1 MKKKKSPVGAVLAL
15 ALLVA
20 VAGAVTFAVTR
31 FTGTKE
37 MMDGGRYF
45 NMSEENDIG
54 LVVDQVV
61 SDIPAKVIDGKIYL
75 PYETTADAVNG
86 SFFVSGDGTTLIVT
100 TPADKIMLPVSDTS
114 SDARSFD
121 GGVYI
126 ALDLVREYT
135 DMDYEEYE
143 EPQRLVINTVREY
156 NATRVTKEKAA
167 IRYQAGIKSPILR
180 LADDGERLRLVDEE
194 DTEVDGWTHIITS
207 DGYRGYIS
215 DDSVEG
221 TSETVTV
228 TREDRGLVYT
238 HKLLDKKINM
248 AFHQTTSHAANN
260 ALAETLTNVTGINVI
275 APTWFFLDSEEG
287 DMTEISNKSYVETAH
302 GAGLLVWGVLNDF
315 DGQVNSS
322 ESTLAAL
329 SSETAREKMIRT
341 AVDAILDVRADGI
354 CLDIEKISDECAP
367 YFLEFVREMSAE
379 CRKND
384 LYLSVCDYVPRYTK
398 SLNRKEQARVCD
410 YVICMCYDEHVS
422 GSEEAGSVSSLPFVE
437 SGIRDTLLEVP
448 AEQTVIAI
456 PFFTRLWKTV
466 SPGIPTANAMGML
479 EAENWIRSN
488 NLSTVWDDECAQEYV
503 EMNSGD
509 TRYQMW
515 LENNA
520 SLEEKLKLIRAADCA
535 GVAEWKLGL
544 EKADVWNLI
553 TEYLVD

>member
-1 MKKKKSPVGAVLAL
+1 MKKKKSPVGAVLVL

-75 PYETTADAVNG
+75 PYETTTDAVNG

-194 DTEVDGWTHIITS
+194 DTEVDGWAHVITS

-215 DDSVEG
+215 DDSVDG

-238 HKLLDKKINM
+238 HKRFDKKINM

-354 CLDIEKISDECAP
+354 CLDIEKISDECVP

>member
-1 MKKKKSPVGAVLAL
+1 MKKKKSPVGAVLVL

-37 MMDGGRYF
+37 MMDGRRYF

-61 SDIPAKVIDGKIYL
+61 SDVPAKVIDGKIYL
-75 PYETTADAVNG
+75 PYETTADAING
-86 SFFVSGDGTTLIVT
+86 SFFVSGDGMTLIVT
-100 TPADKIMLPVSDTS
+100 TPVDKNMLPVSDTS
-114 SDARSFD
+114 SDARSLD
-121 GGVYI
+121 GSVYI

-135 DMDYEEYE
+135 DMDCEEYE

-215 DDSVEG
+215 DDSVDG

-260 ALAETLTNVTGINVI
+260 VLAETLTNVTGINVI

-329 SSETAREKMIRT
+329 SSEAAREKMIRT
-341 AVDAILDVRADGI
+341 AVDAILDVNADGI

-479 EAENWIRSN
+479 EAEKWIRSN
-488 NLSTVWDDECAQEYV
+488 NLSTVWDDVCAQEYV

>member
-1 MKKKKSPVGAVLAL
+1 MKKKKSPVGVVLVLAL
-15 ALLVA
+15 MVA
-20 VAGAVTFAVTR
+20 IAGAVTFAVTR

-37 MMDGGRYF
+37 VMDGRRYF

-54 LVVDQVV
+54 LAVDQTV
-61 SDIPAKVIDGKIYL
+61 SEVPAKMIDGRVYL
-75 PYETTADAVNG
+75 PYETTAGQING
-86 SFFVSGDGTTLIVT
+86 SFFVSGDETTLIVT
-100 TPADKIMLPVSDTS
+100 TPVDKHTIPVSETS
-114 SDARSFD
+114 TDAKCLD
-121 GGVYI
+121 DGVYI
-126 ALDLVREYT
+126 ALDLIREYT
-135 DMDYEEYE
+135 DMDCEEYTD
-143 EPQRLVINTVREY
+143 PQRLVISTAREY
-156 NATRVTKEKAA
+156 NEIRAIKDKAA
-167 IRYQAGIKSPILR
+167 IRYQAGIKSPVLR
-180 LADDGERLRLVDEE
+180 QVVEGESLRLVGEE
-194 DTEVDGWTHIITS
+194 DTEVDGWAHVITT

-215 DDSVEG
+215 EEAVDG
-221 TSETVTV
+221 TSKTVTIS
-228 TREDRGLVYT
+228 RDDRGLVYT
-238 HKLLDKKINM
+238 HKQLDKKINM

-260 ALAETLTNVTGINVI
+260 ALAETLTDVTGINVI
-275 APTWFFLDSEEG
+275 APTWFFLDSENG

-329 SSETAREKMIRT
+329 SSEEAREKMIRT
-341 AVDAILDVRADGI
+341 SVDAILDVSADGI
-354 CLDIEKISDECAP
+354 CLDIEKVSDECAP
-367 YFLEFVREMSAE
+367 YFLEFIREMSAE

-410 YVICMCYDEHVS
+410 YVICMCYDEHIN
-422 GSEEAGSVSSLPFVE
+422 GSEEAGSVASLPFVE
-437 SGIRDTLLEVP
+437 TGIKDTLLEVP
-448 AEQTVIAI
+448 ADQTVIAI

-479 EAENWIRSN
+479 EAEKWIRSN
-488 NLSTVWDDECAQEYV
+488 NLSTVWDDECAQEYA

-520 SLEEKLKLIRAADCA
+520 SLEEKLKLIREADCA

-544 EKADVWNLI
+544 EKADVWDLI
-553 TEYLVD
+553 TEYIVE

>member
-1 MKKKKSPVGAVLAL
+1 MKKKKSPVGVVLVL

-20 VAGAVTFAVTR
+20 VAGAVTFVVTR
-31 FTGTKE
+31 FTETKE
-37 MMDGGRYF
+37 VMDGSRYF
-45 NMSEENDIG
+45 NLSEENDIG
-54 LVVDQVV
+54 LVVDQTV
-61 SDIPAKVIDGKIYL
+61 SDVPAKVIDGKIYL
-75 PYETTADAVNG
+75 PYETTADEING
-86 SFFVSGDGTTLIVT
+86 SFFVSGDKTTLIVT
-100 TPADKIMLPVSDTS
+100 TPTDKHMLSVSETS
-114 SDARSFD
+114 ADARSID

-135 DMDYEEYE
+135 DMDCEEYT
-143 EPQRLVINTVREY
+143 EPQRLVISTAREY
-156 NATRVTKEKAA
+156 NQIRATKDKAA
-167 IRYQAGIKSPILR
+167 IRYQAGIKSPVLR
-180 LADDGERLRLVDEE
+180 MTIDGESLRLVDEE
-194 DTEVDGWTHIITS
+194 DTEVDGWAHVITS

-215 DDSVEG
+215 EEAVDG
-221 TSETVTV
+221 KSEPVTI
-228 TREDRGLVYT
+228 TRDDRGLVYT

-260 ALAETLTNVTGINVI
+260 VLAESLTDVTGINVI
-275 APTWFFLDSEEG
+275 APTWFFLDSEDG

-329 SSETAREKMIRT
+329 SSEAAREKMIRT
-341 AVDAILDVRADGI
+341 SVDAILDVNADGI

-410 YVICMCYDEHVS
+410 YVICMCYDEHIN
-422 GSEEAGSVSSLPFVE
+422 GSEEAGSVASLPFVE

-466 SPGIPTANAMGML
+466 SPGIPTASAMGML
-479 EAENWIRSN
+479 EAEKWIRSN
-488 NLSTVWDDECAQEYV
+488 NLSTEWDDVCAQEYV
-503 EMNSGD
+503 EMNSGN

-520 SLEEKLKLIRAADCA
+520 SLEEKLKLICAADCA

-544 EKADVWNLI
+544 EKADVWDLI
-553 TEYLVD
+553 AEYIVD

>member
-1 MKKKKSPVGAVLAL
+1 MKKKKSPVGAVLIL

-20 VAGAVTFAVTR
+20 VAGAVTFVVTR
-31 FTGTKE
+31 FAGTKE
-37 MMDGGRYF
+37 VMDSRQYF
-45 NMSEENDIG
+45 NMSAENDIG
-54 LVVDQVV
+54 LVVDHTV
-61 SDIPAKVIDGKIYL
+61 SDLPAKQIDGKIYL
-75 PYETTADAVNG
+75 PYETTAGQING
-86 SFFVSGDGTTLIVT
+86 SIFVSGDKTTLIVT
-100 TPADKIMLPVSDTS
+100 TPTDKHTLPVSETS
-114 SDARSFD
+114 SDARSLD

-135 DMDYEEYE
+135 DMDCEEYDD
-143 EPQRLVINTVREY
+143 PQRLVINTAREY
-156 NATRVTKEKAA
+156 NVTRATKDKAA
-167 IRYQAGIKSPILR
+167 IRYQAGIKSPVLR
-180 LADDGERLRLVDEE
+180 LADEGESLRLVGEE
-194 DTEVDGWTHIITS
+194 ETEVDGWAHVITS
-207 DGYRGYIS
+207 DGYRGYINE
-215 DDSVEG
+215 DSVDG
-221 TSETVTV
+221 SSETVTLS
-228 TREDRGLVYT
+228 RDDRGLVYT
-238 HKLLDKKINM
+238 HMLLDKKVNM

-260 ALAETLTNVTGINVI
+260 VLADTLTNVTGINVI
-275 APTWFFLDSEEG
+275 APTWFFLDSEDG

-322 ESTLAAL
+322 ESTMAAL

-341 AVDAILDVRADGI
+341 SVDAILDVSADGI
-354 CLDIEKISDECAP
+354 CLDIEKVSDECAP

-379 CRKND
+379 CRKNG

-422 GSEEAGSVSSLPFVE
+422 GSEEAGSVASLPFVE
-437 SGIRDTLLEVP
+437 TGIRDTLLEVP

-466 SPGIPTANAMGML
+466 SPGIPTANAMGMQ

-488 NLSTVWDDECAQEYV
+488 NLSTVWDDACAQEYV

-509 TRYQMW
+509 TRFQMW

-520 SLEEKLKLIRAADCA
+520 SLEEKLKLIRASGCA

>member
-194 DTEVDGWTHIITS
+194 DTEVDGWAHVITS

-215 DDSVEG
+215 DDSVDG

-238 HKLLDKKINM
+238 HKRFDKKINM

-503 EMNSGD
+503 EMNRGD

>member
-1 MKKKKSPVGAVLAL
+1 MKKKKSPVGVVLVL

-20 VAGAVTFAVTR
+20 VAGAVTFVVTR

-37 MMDGGRYF
+37 VMDSRQYF
-45 NMSEENDIG
+45 NMTEEDDIG
-54 LVVDQVV
+54 LVVDHKV
-61 SDIPAKVIDGKIYL
+61 SDVPAKIIDSRIYL
-75 PYETTADAVNG
+75 PYETTAGEING
-86 SFFVSGDGTTLIVT
+86 SFFVSSDETTLIVT
-100 TPADKIMLPVSDTS
+100 TPVDKHTLPVSDTS
-114 SDARSFD
+114 ADVRSLD
-121 GGVYI
+121 GSVYI

-135 DMDYEEYE
+135 DMDCEEYTD
-143 EPQRLVINTVREY
+143 PQRIVIGTAREY
-156 NATRVTKEKAA
+156 DVVRAVKDKAA
-167 IRYQAGIKSPILR
+167 IRYQAGIKSPVLR
-180 LADDGERLRLVDEE
+180 MTSEGESLRLVGEE
-194 DTEVDGWTHIITS
+194 DTEVDGWAHVITS

-215 DDSVEG
+215 EDEVDG
-221 TSETVTV
+221 TSETVTIS
-228 TREDRGLVYT
+228 RDDRGLSYT
-238 HKLLDKKINM
+238 HKLLDKKVNM

-260 ALAETLTNVTGINVI
+260 VLAESLTNVRGINVI
-275 APTWFFLDSEEG
+275 APTWFFLDSEDG

-315 DGQVNSS
+315 DGKVNSS

-329 SSETAREKMIRT
+329 SSEAARERMIRT
-341 AVDAILDVRADGI
+341 AVDAILDVSADGI
-354 CLDIEKISDECAP
+354 CLDIEKVSDECAP
-367 YFLEFVREMSAE
+367 YFLEFIREMSAE

-410 YVICMCYDEHVS
+410 YVICMCYDEHIS
-422 GSEEAGSVSSLPFVE
+422 GSEEAGSVASLPFVE
-437 SGIRDTLLEVP
+437 RGIQDTLLEVP
-448 AEQTVIAI
+448 AEQTIIAI

-466 SPGIPTANAMGML
+466 SPGIPMANAMGMT

-520 SLEEKLKLIRAADCA
+520 SLEEKLKLIREAECA

-544 EKADVWNLI
+544 EKADVWDLI
-553 TEYLVD
+553 SEYLVD

>member
-1 MKKKKSPVGAVLAL
+1 MKKKKSPVGVVLVL

-20 VAGAVTFAVTR
+20 VAGTVTFVITR

-37 MMDGGRYF
+37 VMDGRLYF
-45 NMSEENDIG
+45 NMTEENDIG
-54 LVVDQVV
+54 LVVNQTV
-61 SDIPAKVIDGKIYL
+61 SEIPAKTIDGKIYL
-75 PYETTADAVNG
+75 PYETTAGEING
-86 SFFVSGDGTTLIVT
+86 SFFVSHDETTLIVT
-100 TPADKIMLPVSDTS
+100 TPVEKHMLPVSETS
-114 SDARSFD
+114 EEARNLD

-126 ALDLVREYT
+126 DLDLVREYT
-135 DMDYEEYE
+135 DMDCEEFPD
-143 EPQRLVINTVREY
+143 PQRLVISTARSY
-156 NATRVTKEKAA
+156 NQTRATKDKAA
-167 IRYQAGIKSPILR
+167 IRYQAGIKSPVLR
-180 LADDGERLRLVDEE
+180 LADDGESLRLVDEE
-194 DTEVDGWTHIITS
+194 DTEVDGWAHVITS
-207 DGYRGYIS
+207 DGYRGYIPE
-215 DDSVEG
+215 DAVDGE
-221 TSETVTV
+221 SENVTIS
-228 TREDRGLVYT
+228 RDDRGLVYT
-238 HKLLDKKINM
+238 HMLLDKKVNM
-248 AFHQTTSHAANN
+248 VFHQTTSHAANN
-260 ALAETLTNVTGINVI
+260 VLADALTNVTGINVI
-275 APTWFFLDSEEG
+275 APTWFFLDSEDG

-329 SSETAREKMIRT
+329 SSESAREKMIRT
-341 AVDAILDVRADGI
+341 SVDAILDVSADGI

-379 CRKND
+379 CRKNG

-422 GSEEAGSVSSLPFVE
+422 GSEEAGSVASLPFVE
-437 SGIRDTLLEVP
+437 GGIRDTLLEVP

-466 SPGIPTANAMGML
+466 SPGIPTANAMGMQ

-488 NLSTVWDDECAQEYV
+488 NLSTVWDDTCAQEYV
-503 EMNSGD
+503 EMNSGN

-520 SLEEKLKLIRAADCA
+520 SLEEKLKLVRAADCA

-544 EKADVWNLI
+544 EKADVWDLI
-553 TEYLVD
+553 TEYIVD

>member
-1 MKKKKSPVGAVLAL
+1 MKKKKSPVGAVLVL

-37 MMDGGRYF
+37 MMDGRRYF

-61 SDIPAKVIDGKIYL
+61 SDVPAKVIDGKIYL
-75 PYETTADAVNG
+75 PYETTANAING
-86 SFFVSGDGTTLIVT
+86 SFFVSGDGMTLIVT
-100 TPADKIMLPVSDTS
+100 TPVDKNMLPVSDTS
-114 SDARSFD
+114 SDARSLD
-121 GGVYI
+121 GSVYI
-126 ALDLVREYT
+126 ALDLVGEYT
-135 DMDYEEYE
+135 DMDCEEYE

-167 IRYQAGIKSPILR
+167 IRYQADIKSPILR

-215 DDSVEG
+215 DDSVDG

-260 ALAETLTNVTGINVI
+260 VLAETLTNVTGINVI

-329 SSETAREKMIRT
+329 SSEAAREKMIRT
-341 AVDAILDVRADGI
+341 AVDAILDVNADGI